1 MHFILWFCSNLHYV
15 WNALSKHF
23 LLLSKN
29 LKLILLFSWVIYFS
43 YFSFIRLEL
52 FFDGFF
58 CSCPYV
64 IDDYSHRIL
73 WTCEYILLLHFVKVL
88 LLETTIQTEIP
99 FTEVPLYS
107 LTNASMFFCFQLKKK
122 WNFAL
127 FRWNK
132 LVFYSS
138 LLQHNW
144 WESLYKTFSSF

>member
-1 MHFILWFCSNLHYV
+1 LNYSSMV
-15 WNALSKHF
+15 
-23 LLLSKN
+23 
-29 LKLILLFSWVIYFS
+29 
-43 YFSFIRLEL
+43 
-52 FFDGFF
+52 FF

-132 LVFYSS
+132 LVFT
-138 LLQHNW
+138 HH
-144 WESLYKTFSSF
+144 FSSIIDENHCIKLFLAFKYEYMCKKWSEEKKYNLILLLLKAFVSACL